1 MKSINEFLSTQV
13 SNNYVLK
20 KELADSVELDINIA
34 EDAQQYLEDFD
45 DIENNIRTA
54 LLGMD
59 IKNMKFLKKVKVIV
73 KVKDGWGTIAEPN
86 LTKIRNIYTKIMNIY
101 LAFNSDEF
109 YKRWIL
115 DKNKNKWKIYGDS
128 RPVIKNYVDKVDL
141 LSVIQKALE
150 YYEK

>member
-13 SNNYVLK
+13 SNNYVAK
-20 KELADSVELDINIA
+20 KEIADSVELDVNIA
-34 EDAQQYLEDFD
+34 EDAKQYLEDFD
-45 DIENNIRTA
+45 DIETDIRTA

-73 KVKDGWGTIAEPN
+73 KIKNAWTRITGNTRI
-86 LTKIRNIYTKIMNIY
+86 ISIY
-101 LAFNSDEF
+101 LSLNNTDEF
-109 YKRWIL
+109 YERWIMAK
-115 DKNKNKWKIYGDS
+115 DKKWRIFGDS

>member
-13 SNNYVLK
+13 SNNYVSK
-20 KELADSVELDINIA
+20 RELADSVELDINIA

-45 DIENNIRTA
+45 DIENDIRTA
-54 LLGMD
+54 LLRMD
-59 IKNMKFLKKVKVIV
+59 IKNMKFLKKVKILV
-73 KVKDGWGTIAEPN
+73 KLKAAWNPKTGNT
-86 LTKIRNIYTKIMNIY
+86 RIMSIY
-101 LAFNSDEF
+101 LSLNNMDEF
-109 YKRWIL
+109 YERWIMTK
-115 DKNKNKWKIYGDS
+115 DKKWKIYGDS